1 MLIILRDG
9 PSPNYFSILKAA
21 NNLRYPHLQISKL
34 QLQSQRLEDEKVMLL
49 EKNAQNISDI
59 ENLRQQLAEL
69 TKENE
74 SREVLAT
81 KEKNKVSGVQGWMM
95 MMLMKMVVV
104 AGS

>member
-1 MLIILRDG
+1 
-9 PSPNYFSILKAA
+9 
-21 NNLRYPHLQISKL
+21 
-34 QLQSQRLEDEKVMLL
+34 MLL

-74 SREVLAT
+74 SREALAT

>member
-1 MLIILRDG
+1 
-9 PSPNYFSILKAA
+9 
-21 NNLRYPHLQISKL
+21 
-34 QLQSQRLEDEKVMLL
+34 MLL

-104 AGS
+104 ADQWLLCVSWQRVCLLWRQS